1 MPSPSKTVFLDIIK
15 SLLDRDHIF
24 PARYLMNFSD
34 INPADLASLIGI
46 WDQITVDRR
55 ISLLSDLENLAES
68 DTLTNF
74 DPIALHALSDPDPNV
89 RVLAIRL
96 LWECEDL
103 SLADRFMNMM
113 QSDPDQLV
121 QAAAASALGSFI
133 YEGEL
138 DEIPVRVL
146 NKIVDAV
153 TDTYKSTRSPEVKRR
168 ALESLGFSSRD
179 EVDQYIKEMYRSD
192 RIEDTASALFAMG
205 RSADNR
211 WTSIVQ
217 SNINH
222 GSPLI
227 QLEAI
232 RAAGELEIKEL
243 REDLLDLIDQ
253 SEIDEEVYYAT
264 IWSLSQ
270 IGGQGVKD
278 KFEEI
283 MESEI
288 DDDLADFLEN
298 AMDNLAF
305 NDGLANFDL
314 LDLEE
319 DTLD

>member
-55 ISLLSDLENLAES
+55 ISLLNDLENLAES

-179 EVDQYIKEMYRSD
+179 EVDQYIKEMYRSE

>member
-1 MPSPSKTVFLDIIK
+1 MPSPSKTVFLDIIH
-15 SLLDRDHIF
+15 SLLDQDHMF
-24 PARYLMNFSD
+24 PARYLINFSD
-34 INPADLASLIGI
+34 INPVDLASLTGI
-46 WDQITVDRR
+46 WDQIPVDRR

-74 DPIALHALSDPDPNV
+74 DPIAIHALGDPDPNV

-103 SLADRFMNMM
+103 ALSERFINMM
-113 QSDPDQLV
+113 QSDPDPLV

-138 DEIPVRVL
+138 EEIPQNIL
-146 NKIVDAV
+146 NKIVNAV
-153 TDTYKSTRSPEVKRR
+153 TETYKSTQSPEVKRR

-179 EVDQYIKEMYRSD
+179 EVDLYISEMYQSN

-205 RSADNR
+205 RSADDR
-211 WTSIVQ
+211 WTKFVQ
-217 SNINH
+217 SNIH
-222 GSPLI
+222 HSSPLI
-227 QLEAI
+227 QLEAV
-232 RAAGELEIKEL
+232 RAAGELEIRES

-253 SEIDEEVYYAT
+253 SDIDEEVYYAI

-305 NDGLANFDL
+305 NDGLGNFDL

-319 DTLD
+319 DTSE

>member
-1 MPSPSKTVFLDIIK
+1 MPSPSKTVFFDIIK

-34 INPADLASLIGI
+34 INPADLASLTGI
-46 WDQITVDRR
+46 WDQIAADRR

-74 DPIALHALSDPDPNV
+74 DPIALHALNDPEPNI

-103 SLADRFMNMM
+103 SLADRFIHMM

-138 DEIPVRVL
+138 DEIPESVL

-153 TDTYKSTRSPEVKRR
+153 TETYKMTISPEVKRR

-179 EVDQYIKEMYRSD
+179 EVDKYIKEMYQSD
-192 RIEDTASALFAMG
+192 RTEDTASALFAMG
-205 RSADNR
+205 RSADDR
-211 WTSIVQ
+211 WTNIVK

-222 GSPLI
+222 DSPLI

-243 REDLLDLIDQ
+243 REDLLDLIDR

-283 MESEI
+283 MESDI

-319 DTLD
+319 DA